1 MYPRSHF
8 SLTHGEPNTMF
19 QTTKSKTRAMYKTLM
34 VAVAGLGLSAAVSA
48 QEVVEGQ
55 HYELLESPVETQ
67 LEEGQIEVTEVFW
80 FGCPHCYRL
89 QTPIN
94 EWYET
99 LQDDVGVVKMP
110 ATMGGDWNTHAT
122 AFYAAESLGIED
134 ELHADFFNAIHQEN
148 QSLTEPDE
156 IAAFFANY
164 GVSEEEA
171 KQALTNFS
179 VRSEVND
186 ANNRMRQM
194 KLMGVPALVIDGR
207 YLVTPSSAGSLE
219 NMPKIAEALVEQVRA
234 EHAE

>member
-1 MYPRSHF
+1 MYPRSHS
-8 SLTHGEPNTMF
+8 SLTHGEIFTM
-19 QTTKSKTRAMYKTLM
+19 SKTRAMFKTLM
-34 VAVAGLGLSAAVSA
+34 VGLAGLGLSAAVSA

-55 HYELLESPVETQ
+55 HYELLDAAVETHAD
-67 LEEGQIEVTEVFW
+67 EGKIAVTEVFW

-89 QTPIN
+89 QTPVN

-99 LQDDVGVVKMP
+99 LEDDVSVEHMP

-148 QSLTEPDE
+148 QSLTDSDE

-171 KQALTNFS
+171 KQALTDFS
-179 VRSEVND
+179 VRSEVNE
-186 ANNRMRQM
+186 ANNRMREM

-207 YLVTPSSAGSLE
+207 FLVTPSSAGSLE
-219 NMPKIAEALVEQVRA
+219 NMPKVAEALVEQVREERA
-234 EHAE
+234 E

>member
-1 MYPRSHF
+1 MYPRSHP
-8 SLTHGEPNTMF
+8 SLTHGETFTM
-19 QTTKSKTRAMYKTLM
+19 SKTRAMFKTLM
-34 VAVAGLGLSAAVSA
+34 VGLAGLGLSAAVSA

-55 HYELLESPVETQ
+55 HYELLEAPVETQ
-67 LEEGQIEVTEVFW
+67 VDDGQIEVTEVFW

-99 LQDDVGVVKMP
+99 LEDDVSVVKMP

-122 AFYAAESLGIED
+122 AFYAAESLGIEE

-171 KQALTNFS
+171 KQALTDFS

-186 ANNRMRQM
+186 ANNRMRKM

-207 YLVTPSSAGSLE
+207 FLVTPSSAGSLE
-219 NMPKIAEALVEQVRA
+219 NMPKVAEALVEQVREERA
-234 EHAE
+234 E

>member
-1 MYPRSHF
+1 M
-8 SLTHGEPNTMF
+8 L
-19 QTTKSKTRAMYKTLM
+19 KTLM
-34 VAVAGLGLSAAVSA
+34 IAMAGLGLSAVVSA
-48 QEVVEGQ
+48 QDVVEGQ
-55 HYELLESPVETQ
+55 HYEVLESPVETHV
-67 LEEGQIEVTEVFW
+67 EGGQIEVTEVFW

-89 QTPIN
+89 QTPVN

-99 LQDDVGVVKMP
+99 LDDDVSVEHMP

-134 ELHADFFNAIHQEN
+134 ELHADFFNTIHQEK

-171 KQALTNFS
+171 KQALTDFS
-179 VRSEVND
+179 VRSSVNK
-186 ANNRMRQM
+186 ANSRMREM

-207 YLVTPSSAGSLE
+207 YVVTPSSAGSLE
-219 NMPKIAEALVEQVRA
+219 NMPLIADALIAQVRA
-234 EHAE
+234 ERAE

>member
-1 MYPRSHF
+1 MYPRSHS
-8 SLTHGEPNTMF
+8 SLTHGEIFTM
-19 QTTKSKTRAMYKTLM
+19 SKTRAMFKTLM
-34 VAVAGLGLSAAVSA
+34 VAMTGLGLSAAVSA

-55 HYELLESPVETQ
+55 DYEVLDAAVETHAD
-67 LEEGQIEVTEVFW
+67 EGKIAVTEVFW

-89 QTPIN
+89 QTPVN

-99 LQDDVGVVKMP
+99 LEDDVSVEHMP

-148 QSLTEPDE
+148 QSLTDSDE

-171 KQALTNFS
+171 KQALTDFS
-179 VRSEVND
+179 VRSEVNE
-186 ANNRMRQM
+186 ANNRMREM

-207 YLVTPSSAGSLE
+207 FLVTPSSAGSLE
-219 NMPKIAEALVEQVRA
+219 NMPKVAEALVEQVREERA
-234 EHAE
+234 E

>member
-1 MYPRSHF
+1 MSIKAMLTMRS
-8 SLTHGEPNTMF
+8 MF
-19 QTTKSKTRAMYKTLM
+19 KTRPMFKTLI
-34 VAVAGLGLSAAVSA
+34 VALAGLGLSAAVSA

-55 HYELLESPVETQ
+55 DYELLDPPVDTQ
-67 LEEGQIEVTEVFW
+67 VDDGQIEVTEVFW

-89 QTPIN
+89 QTPVN

-99 LQDDVGVVKMP
+99 LEDDVSVVKMP

-148 QSLTEPDE
+148 RSLTETND
-156 IAAFFANY
+156 IAEFFADY

-171 KQALTNFS
+171 KQALTAFS
-179 VRSEVND
+179 VRSEVNS
-186 ANNRMRQM
+186 ANSRMREM

-207 YLVTPSSAGSLE
+207 YLVTPSSAGSLD
-219 NMPKIAEALVEQVRA
+219 NMPQVADALVEQVRA
-234 EHAE
+234 EREE